1 MINNF
6 QFDHLAVIQPFN
18 YYSRIN
24 QSNSNYTNGHLKI
37 MIKTIMYEY
46 VEIEKRANNAISQFE
61 DKSYRDEV
69 YLKKMNDKNFFYRYQ
84 NMIFKRRK

>member
-1 MINNF
+1 
-6 QFDHLAVIQPFN
+6 
-18 YYSRIN
+18 
-24 QSNSNYTNGHLKI
+24 

-69 YLKKMNDKNFFYRYQ
+69 YLKKMNDK
-84 NMIFKRRK
+84 IFLIDTRI